1 MDNSFSFNYDEYD
14 FWPLYHSI
22 LRYYPIGI
30 KKHQEFDIYR
40 QYLGIQEL
48 EKLLNEK
55 IVDKK
60 TYEKNWGAFLKRVS
74 AELGKSTQGTT
85 FGFVPSYS
93 GYLTL
98 DSNGTGNRW
107 NYKELHFAVSHLG
120 KYFQVYGLEKSVLS
134 YENDLIPYQ
143 IQNLKEIM
151 VSPMGAYK
159 DYFEKMENYIT
170 EEFKDYRLVP
180 FSMGQTIINGLQILH
195 LDKENCSINMALFND
210 FLGMGEQ
217 VNEMEAQGDLTYGME
232 HWKKQRN

>member
-1 MDNSFSFNYDEYD
+1 MDNSFSFNYNEYD
-14 FWPLYHSI
+14 FWPLYQSI

-40 QYLGIQEL
+40 QYPGIQEL
-48 EKLLNEK
+48 EKLLDEK
-55 IVDKK
+55 IANKK
-60 TYEKNWGAFLKRVS
+60 NYKKWEAFLKRVGT
-74 AELGKSTQGTT
+74 ELGKSTQGTT
-85 FGFVPSYS
+85 YGFVPSYS
-93 GYLTL
+93 GYLSL
-98 DSNGTGNRW
+98 DASGTGNRW

-143 IQNLKEIM
+143 VQNLKEII
-151 VSPMGAYK
+151 VSPLGVYK

-170 EEFKDYRLVP
+170 EEFKEYRLVP
-180 FSMGQTIINGLQILH
+180 FSMGQTIINGLEILH
-195 LDKENCSINMALFND
+195 LDRENCSVNMALFND

-232 HWKKQRN
+232 HWKK